1 MWAQDGSAY
10 SRWKIGC
17 YASEKNVL
25 HGEECIRLTS
35 GKTEVSPPIKRPRM
49 HNFGGKISEKI
60 KNVEMTVLLF
70 FQVSWQTLWRSSSF
84 TEWDRSKLEIPPK
97 SQFYVNPKFCFKAKT
112 GSIKTAA
119 AAAAKLFSEI
129 WKLRQEKTLFA
140 KFAETLKGSLLMET
154 KREKKFSW
162 PPFALFVAEHK

>member
-1 MWAQDGSAY
+1 MHQ
-10 SRWKIGC
+10 K
-17 YASEKNVL
+17 KNVL
-25 HGEECIRLTS
+25 HEDKCSRLTS
-35 GKTEVSPPIKRPRM
+35 GTTVVTPPIKKPRM

-84 TEWDRSKLEIPPK
+84 AEWDRSKLEIPPK

-112 GSIKTAA
+112 GSIKMAA
-119 AAAAKLFSEI
+119 VAAAKLFPEI

-140 KFAETLKGSLLMET
+140 KFAESLKGSLLMET
-154 KREKKFSW
+154 KREKKF
-162 PPFALFVAEHK
+162 